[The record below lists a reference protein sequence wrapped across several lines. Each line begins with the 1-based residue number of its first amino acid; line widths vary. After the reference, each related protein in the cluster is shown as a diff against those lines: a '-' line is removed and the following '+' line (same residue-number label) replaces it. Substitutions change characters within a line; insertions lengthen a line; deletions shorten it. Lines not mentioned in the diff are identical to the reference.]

1 MEQQTK
7 IRLAVSIAIVMSICF
22 GPGQAGVRAGEP
34 QPNYNIHTFYYPWY
48 GNPQTDNFYYHW
60 NHQQSV
66 KKGKP
71 KNYPGGDDIGA
82 DFYPKLGCY
91 SSNSDEDLNAHMQ
104 MLRRAQVGV
113 ICTSWWGKDS
123 YTDKA
128 VPRLLDAAA
137 NHDVKVCFHIEP
149 FPGRNA
155 QTARDAIVYIVDK
168 YGPHQAFYRYGKDNP
183 RPMFYVYDSYLT
195 PARQWKTIL
204 SPDGGQTIRNTKYD
218 SVVIGLW
225 VKENEQAFMT
235 EGHFDGCYTY
245 FATDGFTYGSTIENW
260 PGLAEWAKQN
270 NKLFIPSVGPGYIDL
285 RIRPWNNVNTRGRL
299 NGAYYDREFAAAIA
313 AGPQIVS
320 ITSFNEWHEGTQIEP
335 ADPKEI
341 PDFKYRDYT
350 PHYPEYYLDRTS
362 YWISRFVN
370 SSTGQPTK
378 YMIIVTGGEL
388 LSGIYP
394 DGHTY
399 FLTRTLRPLG
409 MECVGS
415 MSVDDK
421 QADLK
426 EALRYATEKAGLVI
440 VTGGLGPTEN
450 DITREAISE
459 FTGITLKEDPDVLQK
474 MAQRFRVSP
483 DKLRANLRRQTRIP
497 TRGTYLNNSNG
508 TAFGL
513 VWDGLEARENTA
525 RMAVPPAEAVIV
537 ALPGPPRELQAMVS
551 DELVPYLK
559 KRFGTRLP
567 GCSITLRFVGL
578 GQSQIAQTLRDHV
591 PLASDIIVSSQFQ
604 GSRVD
609 FTFSLGNDTPQDRKR
624 LQELKQKIL
633 EHLGENAYADDET
646 SLEECVIQMLEVH
659 GATLSL
665 AEAGSGG
672 SLAAALSEADGDH
685 RVLVGAYIAPTMEK
699 LRRLLGVQSE
709 NKTDGMSRIQQI
721 EQLARATADV
731 AHSQLAIAV
740 GEVWRDENG
749 AACVNA
755 AFKLPD
761 GRMES
766 RKVRLNGSG
775 ELARSRLGTQLLDQ
789 LRRLLR

>member
-1 MEQQTK
+1 MEQQAK
-7 IRLAVSIAIVMSICF
+7 IRLAVLLAIALSICF
-22 GPGQAGVRAGEP
+22 GPGQAGLWAGET
-34 QPNYNIHTFYYPWY
+34 QPSYDIHTFYYPWY
-48 GNPQTDNFYYHW
+48 GNPQTDNYYEHW

-66 KKGKP
+66 KKGEP

-91 SSNSDEDLNAHMQ
+91 SSNSDDDLNAHME

-113 ICTSWWGKDS
+113 ICSSWWGKDS

-128 VPRLLDAAA
+128 VPRLLDASA
-137 NHDVKVCFHIEP
+137 NHDIKVCFHIEP
-149 FPGRNA
+149 FPSRNA

-168 YGPHQAFYRYGKDNP
+168 YGSHPAFYRHGKDKP
-183 RPMFYVYDSYLT
+183 RPMFYIYDSYLT
-195 PARQWKTIL
+195 PAKQWRTIL
-204 SPDGGQTIRNTKYD
+204 SPDGAKTIRNTRYD

-225 VKENEQAFMT
+225 VKEHEQAFMA
-235 EGHFDGCYTY
+235 EGNFDGYYTY

-260 PGLAEWAKQN
+260 PELADWALQN
-270 NKLFIPSVGPGYIDL
+270 NKLFIPSVGPGYVDL
-285 RIRPWNNVNTRGRL
+285 RIRPWNNVNTRGRR

-320 ITSFNEWHEGTQIEP
+320 ITSFNEWHEGSQIEP
-335 ADPKEI
+335 AVPKKI

-362 YWISRFVN
+362 YWISRFVK
-370 SSTGQPTK
+370 SSTGESTK

-388 LSGIYP
+388 LSGVYP

-409 MECVGS
+409 LECVGS

-426 EALRYATEKAGLVI
+426 EALRYATDKAALVI

-450 DITREAISE
+450 DITREALSE
-459 FTGITLKEDPDVLQK
+459 FTAITLKEHPDVVQK
-474 MAQRFRVSP
+474 MTQRFRVSP
-483 DKLRANLRRQTRIP
+483 AQLRANLRRQTQVP
-497 TRGTYLNNSNG
+497 TRGTHLKNSNG
-508 TAFGL
+508 TALGL
-513 VWDGLEARENTA
+513 VFESAG
-525 RMAVPPAEAVIV
+525 AVIV

-559 KRFGTRLP
+559 ERFGTRLP
-567 GCSITLRFVGL
+567 GCSIILRFVGL
-578 GQSQIAQTLRDHV
+578 GQSQISQTLRDHV

-609 FTFSLGNDTPQDRKR
+609 FTFSLPNDTARDRER
-624 LQELKQKIL
+624 LQVLKQKIL
-633 EHLGENAYADDET
+633 KHLGRNAYADDET
-646 SLEECVIQMLEVH
+646 SLEERVIQMLKARGV
-659 GATLSL
+659 TLSL
-665 AEAGSGG
+665 AEVGSGG
-672 SLAAALSEADGDH
+672 SLAAAMSKADSEH
-685 RVLVGAYIAPTMEK
+685 RVLVGAYVAPTMER
-699 LRRLLGVQSE
+699 LRRLLGVQSD
-709 NKTDGMSRIQQI
+709 KRADSVSHTQQI

-731 AHSQLAIAV
+731 ADSQLAIAV
-740 GEVWRDENG
+740 GEAGRDENG
-749 AACVNA
+749 AAYVDV
-755 AFKLPD
+755 AFKLTD

-766 RKVRLNGSG
+766 RKVRVRGSG

-789 LRRLLR
+789 LRRMLK